1 MRFGTNYPIANNI
14 WVKCN
19 NMWMKCNIRCQ
30 LYEVFRSW
38 LSFPSP
44 WIIYRKPFPLI
55 CGVFNGPC
63 MWLWGL
69 FSSFSG
75 LSSILNKSQ
84 VEISLI
90 VYLSELIIFLEIY
103 KSNLLVLVLNLGLSV
118 SYGRHMLRCAS
129 HDTRPGTQAA
139 QEL

>member
-1 MRFGTNYPIANNI
+1 MFAPVCAKATFSLFSVR
-14 WVKCN
+14 
-19 NMWMKCNIRCQ
+19 
-30 LYEVFRSW
+30 
-38 LSFPSP
+38 
-44 WIIYRKPFPLI
+44 
-55 CGVFNGPC
+55 VFNGPIR
-63 MWLWGL
+63 WRI
-69 FSSFSG
+69 FFHPSG

-90 VYLSELIIFLEIY
+90 IYLSEFIIFLEIY